1 MIILDET
8 ELADDIAA
16 KLVELGVSPDEA
28 RAHVAIVMKTVHSA
42 YVSAMLAIDFH
53 VDEMPKMQRT
63 SGRDLVLQL
72 LLGRLN
78 AEVQENRADLS
89 PNTRYTSLDLGV
101 PNNE

>member
-1 MIILDET
+1 
-8 ELADDIAA
+8 
-16 KLVELGVSPDEA
+16 
-28 RAHVAIVMKTVHSA
+28 MKTVHSA

-78 AEVQENRADLS
+78 AEVQGEPRPTCRPTPATPAS
-89 PNTRYTSLDLGV
+89 TSSA
-101 PNNE
+101 EQ